1 MSDALYKD
9 PQPIGQAWLRR
20 ELNLPVP
27 PAGSESYVVAGARRT
42 EAHGANAVEFY
53 PRQYATDSTVV
64 AHLRFALR
72 HEPLDLGVIAATMK
86 AIDAANLED
95 WLRREPTGGFS
106 RRAWFFFEL
115 FTGCLLDIPDARTG
129 NYVEA
134 LDPTRHFVAERRNSV
149 RHRVSDNLLG
159 DASLC
164 PTVRRTAKLE
174 AQITAQIDH
183 EARAL
188 TERYDP
194 ITLARAI
201 SYLYTK
207 ETRSSFAIEG
217 ETLTPARSDRFVS
230 VLRAAPAFN
239 LDDAAALIRLQG
251 EIVDPRYAAQG
262 WRNFQNFVGE
272 TVGGY
277 REKVHFICPRPEA
290 VPDLMAGWARLTQRL
305 LQSRVEPVISAAV
318 SAFSFVFIHPFEDGN
333 GRLHRF
339 LIHAILAKQN
349 FSPPDIVFPVS
360 AAILRDRRRYDE
372 ALEAFSGALTPFI
385 FWDWTSDQEISVKNN
400 TDDLYRYFDA
410 TAQAE
415 YLYDRVADTIH
426 RDLKEE
432 LCFVAVFD
440 RALAGVSNVV
450 DMPDRRASLFV
461 RLCLQ
466 NGGRLAGGRRTTFP
480 ELTDGEIAAMEEAVQ
495 AATAIEAGEPKQ
507 PGVDTGIRT

>member
-1 MSDALYKD
+1 MSDAIAKD
-9 PQPIGQAWLRR
+9 PRPIGQTWLRR

-42 EAHGANAVEFY
+42 EIHGANAIEFY
-53 PRQYATDSTVV
+53 PRQYATDSTIV
-64 AHLRFALR
+64 AQLRFALR

-86 AIDAANLED
+86 TIDAATLED

-115 FTGCLLDIPDARTG
+115 FTGRTLDLPDARIG

-134 LDPTRHFVAERRNSV
+134 LDPAKHFVAARRNSG

-174 AQITAQIDH
+174 AQIAARIDH
-183 EARAL
+183 EARVLA
-188 TERYDP
+188 ERYDP
-194 ITLARAI
+194 ITLARAV

-217 ETLTPARSDRFVS
+217 ETLTPARSDRFIS
-230 VLRAAPAFN
+230 ALRAAPTFD
-239 LDDAAALIRLQG
+239 LSDASALIRLQG
-251 EIVDPRYAAQG
+251 EIVDPRYAANG
-262 WRNFQNFVGE
+262 WRIFQNFVGE

-290 VPDLMAGWARLTQRL
+290 VPDLMAGWTSLTRRL
-305 LQSRVEPVISAAV
+305 LDSRVEPVIAAAV
-318 SAFSFVFIHPFEDGN
+318 SAFTFVFIHPFEDGN

-349 FSPPDIVFPVS
+349 FSPADIVFPVS
-360 AAILRDRRRYDE
+360 AAILRDRRSYDG
-372 ALEAFSGALTPFI
+372 ALEAFSGPLSPFVV
-385 FWDWTSDQEISVKNN
+385 WNWTSEQELVVKNN

-415 YLYDRVADTIH
+415 YLYDRVTDTV
-426 RDLKEE
+426 RQDLKEE
-432 LCFVAVFD
+432 LGFVAVFD
-440 RALAGVSNVV
+440 RALMGVRNIV

-461 RLCLQ
+461 RFCLQ
-466 NGGRLAGGRRTTFP
+466 NGGRLASRRRTTFH
-480 ELTDGEIAAMEEAVQ
+480 ELIDAEIAAMEMAVQ
-495 AATAIEAGEPKQ
+495 AAIAAEADLPAD
-507 PGVDTGIRT
+507 PGADRNIRT